1 MSLTSDQRRGRT
13 ADLGR
18 RLALCSDDDLV
29 EIDERLLEIERRRFA
44 REEQAGGES

>member
-1 MSLTSDQRRGRT
+1 MSLTADQRRGRA
-13 ADLGR
+13 ADIGR

-29 EIDERLLEIERRRFA
+29 ELDDRLLEIERRRYA